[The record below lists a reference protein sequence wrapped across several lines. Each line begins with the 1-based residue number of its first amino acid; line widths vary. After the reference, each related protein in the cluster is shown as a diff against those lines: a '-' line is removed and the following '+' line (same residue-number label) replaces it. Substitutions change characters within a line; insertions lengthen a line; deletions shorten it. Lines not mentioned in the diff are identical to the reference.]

1 MTQHQPTRLDGRS
14 ALVTGGAR
22 RIGAQL
28 VRALH
33 ARGANVAIH
42 CRHSRAAADELADE
56 LERTRARS
64 VTVVNADLRT
74 AEGCRRAVT
83 DAAGAWR
90 RLDIVVNN
98 ASTFY
103 PTPIAQLDSA
113 QFDDL
118 IGSNLRG
125 PAFIAQA
132 AAPWLAETRGAIVNL
147 ADIHGVRP
155 LDEHSIYCAAK
166 AGLIMLTRALARE
179 LAPDIRVN
187 AIAPGS
193 ILWPEGPRGDD
204 PDTRAA
210 VLEATPLQRQG
221 TPQDIGAA
229 LVYLVAD
236 APFVTGEV
244 LSVDGGRSL

>member
-1 MTQHQPTRLDGRS
+1 MTQADSTRLEGRT

-33 ARGANVAIH
+33 ARGANLAIH
-42 CRHSRAAADELADE
+42 CHRSHAAADELADE
-56 LERTRARS
+56 LERARAGS
-64 VTVVNADLRT
+64 VTVVNADLRA
-74 AEGCRRAVT
+74 AEGCHQAVA
-83 DAAGAWR
+83 DAAGAWG
-90 RLDIVVNN
+90 RLDVVVNN

-103 PTPIAQLDSA
+103 PTPIAQLEPT

-125 PAFIAQA
+125 PAFVAQA
-132 AAPWLAETRGAIVNL
+132 AAPWLAETSGTIVNL
-147 ADIHGVRP
+147 ADVHGKRP
-155 LDEHSIYCAAK
+155 LDEHGVYCAAK
-166 AGLIMLTRALARE
+166 AGLIMLTHALAHE
-179 LAPDIRVN
+179 LAPDVRVN

-204 PDTRAA
+204 PQARAA
-210 VLEATPLQRQG
+210 VLEATPLNRQG
-221 TPQDIGAA
+221 TPDDIAAA
-229 LVYLVAD
+229 LVYLVTD

-244 LSVDGGRSL
+244 LSVDGGRAL